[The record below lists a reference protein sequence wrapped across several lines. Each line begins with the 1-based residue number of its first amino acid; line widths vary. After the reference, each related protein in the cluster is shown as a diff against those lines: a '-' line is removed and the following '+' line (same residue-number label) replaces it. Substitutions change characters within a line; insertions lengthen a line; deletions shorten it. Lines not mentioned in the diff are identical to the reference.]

1 MNEQE
6 HNVEGTLRQGPAY
19 LSGLAVPYNAEQWIE
34 EEWTGQFT
42 PGQNRT
48 RFHILYYGELM
59 EELIAGTEQAPQL
72 IIAEDPDT
80 QEQWVLFDGCR
91 HGYDSMMCEDLT
103 EAQLNRRGP
112 LLSYVDE
119 EGEDTFEIYV
129 TAYYN
134 IDWDEEFADEVDEEG
149 NMELITGEKCSFD
162 EVKRNGFDAISITV
176 VNSRGFRTELLQE
189 ELA

>member
-1 MNEQE
+1 
-6 HNVEGTLRQGPAY
+6 
-19 LSGLAVPYNAEQWIE
+19 
-34 EEWTGQFT
+34 
-42 PGQNRT
+42 
-48 RFHILYYGELM
+48 
-59 EELIAGTEQAPQL
+59 
-72 IIAEDPDT
+72 
-80 QEQWVLFDGCR
+80 
-91 HGYDSMMCEDLT
+91 MMCEDLT

-134 IDWDEEFADEVDEEG
+134 IDWDEEFADEVDDEG